1 MFGPPQPGGPNT
13 NSYRIGYEAGKD
25 LVVGKYIVR
34 RLLQMVPVL
43 LGTTFI
49 IFMMVFVLP
58 GSPLDG
64 KCGQRPCPPAFVH
77 KFEQEFNLDKP
88 VLVRYFLYLGDLLR
102 GDLGT
107 NYYGNSVSD
116 ELALRLP
123 TTLKLA
129 LIAVVFIIIV
139 GISAG
144 VVAGLRKG
152 KIADHVITVSTLIL
166 ISMPVFVLGGLA
178 QLIFGLK
185 LGWFPVTATDG
196 TIPQLI
202 LPGMVLAALYI
213 AYVTRLTR
221 TSVAENLRADY
232 VRTAKAKGLSR
243 RRQVGLHALRNSLI
257 PVVTFIGLSFGGLMG
272 GAVVTE
278 RIFNINGIGFFLY
291 RSITQRDG
299 VSVVGTIAVIVVVYL
314 FVNLLVDLLYGVLDP
329 RISLE

>member
-1 MFGPPQPGGPNT
+1 M
-13 NSYRIGYEAGKD
+13 
-25 LVVGKYIVR
+25 GKYIVR
-34 RLLQMVPVL
+34 RLLQMIPVL

-64 KCGQRPCPPAFVH
+64 KCGERPCPESFVK
-77 KFEQEFNLDKP
+77 KFEAEFNLDQP
-88 VLVRYFLYLGDLLR
+88 VLIRYFLYLGDLVR

-107 NYYGNSVSD
+107 NYYGNAVAD
-116 ELALRLP
+116 ELALRFP

-129 LIAVVFIIIV
+129 VIALIFIVVI
-139 GISAG
+139 GITAG
-144 VVAGLRKG
+144 VIAGMRKG
-152 KIADHVITVSTLIL
+152 KIADHIITVGTLLL

-178 QLIFGLK
+178 QMIFGLR

-202 LPGMVLAALYI
+202 LPGMVLAALFI

-232 VRTAKAKGLSR
+232 LRTAKAKGLSR
-243 RRQVGLHALRNSLI
+243 GRQVGLHALRNSLI
-257 PVVTFIGLSFGGLMG
+257 PVVTYIGLSFGGLMG
-272 GAVVTE
+272 GAIVTE

-299 VSVVGTIAVIVVVYL
+299 VSVVGTIALIVVVYL